1 MERKK
6 TVYYYINDKDLVAK
20 SVGGRHYIYRGTGW
34 RLDRSFIV
42 SDRLNG
48 YDSSEPFG
56 SPYGFG
62 NTDMLDRIDEITK
75 EEAMKI
81 IEEQRNKKEEW

>member
-1 MERKK
+1 MKK
-6 TVYYYINDKDLVAK
+6 GKTTYYYINDRDLVAK
-20 SVGGRHYIYRGTGW
+20 SVGSRHYIFRSSGW

-42 SDRLNG
+42 SDRLCG
-48 YDSSEPFG
+48 YDSSEPSG

-62 NTDMLDRIDEITK
+62 STDMLDRIDEITR

-81 IEEQRNKKEEW
+81 IEEQKNKKEEW